1 MTVQEKILNLVNDN
15 NWIILDFK
23 ISNFYAKSYLIELY
37 VYFKEK
43 ETYMDKDFMVEDKN
57 TLMYILSE
65 IIKYCDSHIEE
76 RNKYWL

>member
-23 ISNFYAKSYLIELY
+23 ISNFYKKSFLVELH

-43 ETYMDKDFMVEDKN
+43 RTYMDEDFVVEDKD
-57 TLMYILSE
+57 TLMHILSE

-76 RNKYWL
+76 RNKYWI